1 MNKIRSTLAGIFSEK
16 VYNGLWFS
24 PEGEFV
30 RSCLKMSQSVING
43 KVILELYKGKVYIVG
58 RSADQSLYD
67 QELVRYIIKKSHLK
81 PPSLTTLFFPAAW
94 MFRVTS
100 HHWIQRDSLR
110 LKQSDSKHSGPCTML
125 IHSQERIGEKCNT
138 LILKNYMSVCLLI
151 LLRLHVF
158 NYFRQFFIQ
167 RFKN

>member
-1 MNKIRSTLAGIFSEK
+1 MNKIRSNLAGIFSEK

-67 QELVRYIIKKSHLK
+67 QELVRY
-81 PPSLTTLFFPAAW
+81 
-94 MFRVTS
+94 
-100 HHWIQRDSLR
+100 
-110 LKQSDSKHSGPCTML
+110 KQSHTLNYSFPNHAFLQQYGCSG
-125 IHSQERIGEKCNT
+125 
-138 LILKNYMSVCLLI
+138 
-151 LLRLHVF
+151 
-158 NYFRQFFIQ
+158 
-167 RFKN
+167 

>member
-1 MNKIRSTLAGIFSEK
+1 MNKIRSNLAGIFSEK

-67 QELVRYIIKKSHLK
+67 QELVRYKQSHTLNYSFPNHAFFNSMDVQGDFTPLDSEGFIK
-81 PPSLTTLFFPAAW
+81 TQA
-94 MFRVTS
+94 
-100 HHWIQRDSLR
+100 IR
-110 LKQSDSKHSGPCTML
+110 LKTFRAVYQVNPFTGKGW
-125 IHSQERIGEKCNT
+125 GE
-138 LILKNYMSVCLLI
+138 M
-151 LLRLHVF
+151 
-158 NYFRQFFIQ
+158 
-167 RFKN
+167 